1 MVMGIGVL
9 VLGRGTKRRGEGG
22 GVVVEVEVEVEVV
35 VVKGEVNRIF
45 GRGIFGVDRVAIV
58 EGLVAVV
65 VLGVEG
71 KSKGGKGL
79 AANQSS
85 SAVAAAVLRTG
96 GRFKAPSSPRISR
109 SEADRGS
116 SSFGVSMLA
125 VKQGMSNNSEP
136 VSRYERSHEHFFLSK
151 SFNV

>member
-1 MVMGIGVL
+1 M
-9 VLGRGTKRRGEGG
+9 VLGRGVFGRGIKRRGEGG
-22 GVVVEVEVEVEVV
+22 GVVVEVEVEVV

-65 VLGVEG
+65 VLGIEG

-85 SAVAAAVLRTG
+85 SAVAVAAVLRTG

-116 SSFGVSMLA
+116 SPFGVSMLA

>member
-22 GVVVEVEVEVEVV
+22 GVVVVVEVEVV

-65 VLGVEG
+65 VLGVER

-96 GRFKAPSSPRISR
+96 GRFRVPSSPRISK

-116 SSFGVSMLA
+116 SPFGVSMSA

-136 VSRYERSHEHFFLSK
+136 VSRYERSHERFFLSK